1 MTDTKPESTTDAPAA
16 IPGYQEV
23 VTHFLPQDVQL
34 PGGAGTMVLITMDN
48 GFDHTK
54 PNSFGLAGMAE
65 YQSVLNAVQQRVA
78 AGAVQAVGLTGKPFI
93 FAVGADLVGVPHVTS
108 RQLGLEQGQAG
119 HAAYATMMDIG
130 VPSFAFINGASMGG
144 GLEIALACS
153 YRTVSA
159 GAPAVALPET

>member
-78 AGAVQAVGLTGKPFI
+78 AGAVQAVEMCIRDRLEGVHRRGRQRGRGRRHTGVHP
-93 FAVGADLVGVPHVTS
+93 GNLCLLYTS
-108 RQLGLEQGQAG
+108 RC
-119 HAAYATMMDIG
+119 
-130 VPSFAFINGASMGG
+130 V
-144 GLEIALACS
+144 
-153 YRTVSA
+153 
-159 GAPAVALPET
+159 